1 MTARGAPRL
10 LPNVEGALWVLA
22 SAVAFTAMT
31 TLVKYLGEGYSAS
44 LQTFYRQ
51 AAGVIVLAP
60 WIIRNPR
67 AAFATTRPGVLLFRA
82 SAGTLAMILSF
93 YAYQRLPLTDANALS
108 FTRSLWLVPL
118 AAFLLKEK
126 IGPARIAAAVVGF
139 GGVLLMLRSLSD
151 QGHAVFGLAQ
161 LAALASALL
170 FAFTIAGMKV
180 VMRDHS
186 VLVVLVWSAVL
197 GLVAAIPPALLA
209 WRWPGLHDL
218 FLLALMGAFAVV
230 TQACY
235 TKGVSLGDAAAI
247 APIDYTRLVF
257 ATLAGFLLFH
267 EIPSLLTLAG
277 AAIVVAASL
286 FITWREA
293 VLARAARVAEGPAA
307 EDPVVEA

>member
-1 MTARGAPRL
+1 MEGRAR
-10 LPNVEGALWVLA
+10 LPANVEGALWVLA

-51 AAGVIVLAP
+51 ASGVLVLSP
-60 WIIRNPR
+60 WILKNPVK
-67 AAFATTRPGVLLFRA
+67 AFKTTRPGVLLFRA

-118 AAFLLKEK
+118 AALILHEK

-139 GGVLLMLRSLSD
+139 GGVLLMLQSLAQ
-151 QGHAVFGLAQ
+151 QGHAAFGLAQ
-161 LAALASALL
+161 MAALASAFL

-180 VMRDHS
+180 VMRDNS

-197 GLVAAIPPALLA
+197 GLVAAIPPALLS
-209 WRWPGLHDL
+209 WRWPGPHDL
-218 FLLALMGAFAVV
+218 MLLGIMGAFAVA
-230 TQACY
+230 TQAFY
-235 TKGVSLGDAAAI
+235 TKGVQLGDAAAI

-257 ATLAGFLLFH
+257 ATAAGFLLFH
-267 EIPSLLTLAG
+267 EVPGVLTLVG

-293 VLARAARVAEGPAA
+293 VLSRPAP
-307 EDPVVEA
+307 EDPTVEA